1 MFRYAGA
8 EVPSDAILEEL
19 VTNCNQAG
27 YEAAP
32 FIQTQL
38 ALGQSFIVRKYL
50 KK

>member
-38 ALGQSFIVRKYL
+38 ALGQSFIVENP